1 MLGINLKK
9 TNNMS
14 KSKKLSYKK
23 FRFYSTIFW
32 LIVITPIF
40 VVFGLFYFASVGGFG
55 DMPDLEVLENP
66 KTKLASEIISSDNKT
81 LGKYYFNDNRTPVT
95 FEELPSH
102 LVDALIATEDI
113 RFYLHS
119 GIDFKRTF
127 GAIIKF
133 GKDGGG
139 STITQQLAKQLFTGE
154 GSKDMIERISQKIKE
169 YIIAVR
175 LERQYT
181 KDEIIAQY
189 LNIYDFNNNADGIRS
204 AARIYFG
211 KEPIELDLNE
221 SAILVG
227 MLKNSSL
234 YNPRPHRNPVGVK
247 NRRNVVLNQMKKY
260 NYLRKQIVDSL
271 KIQPLNLKYTPES
284 HREGLATYFR
294 EFLRSYM
301 KSWVN
306 SNENRKPDG
315 SKYNLNTDGLKIY
328 TTINYKMQK
337 IAEEA
342 IGQHMP
348 RLQKEFFEQNE
359 QVDDSI
365 APFRDLTIGAVD
377 TILRFSI
384 KRSER
389 WRKMKYDLRKDEEE
403 IKKSFYEPVK
413 MSIFSWN
420 GEIDT
425 VMTPIDSMKYYKSFF
440 RPGMM
445 SMDPTNGKI
454 KAWVGGMNYRHF
466 QYDMVKKGKRQIGST
481 FKPFVYAAAIDQL
494 KLSPCDT
501 FPDSQ
506 FCVEKNK
513 FGNIEKWC
521 PKNSGDKYGKTRT
534 LKNALANS
542 INTVTARLIDR
553 IGPRIV
559 ANLAKDLGIE
569 EKIFPVP
576 SIALGTPDLSV
587 YEMVAAYSTF
597 ANKGVYTKPTFIEK
611 IEDKN
616 GTILFKSNPKTKDV
630 LSEEAA
636 YVTVNLLEG
645 VTNAGSGTRLRTVGV
660 DEYNRAYQKV
670 VTGYPY
676 GFKNPI
682 AGKTGT
688 TQNQSDGWFIGMVP
702 NLVTGV
708 WVGAEDRAIHFEDI
722 AYGQGATMALPIWAN
737 YMRNVYLDS
746 TLMISQEPFEKP
758 EILNIELD
766 CNKFV
771 IDQTGSGKTTDQEIQ
786 DIDF

>member
-1 MLGINLKK
+1 MEKK
-9 TNNMS
+9 Y
-14 KSKKLSYKK
+14 KL
-23 FRFYSTIFW
+23 YSFLLW
-32 LIVITPIF
+32 LFFLTPIT
-40 VVFGLFYFASVGGFG
+40 LIALIFYYASIGGFG

-66 KTKLASEIISSDNKT
+66 KTNLASEVISFDGKT

-95 FEELPSH
+95 FDELPTH

-113 RFYLHS
+113 RFYSHS

-127 GAIIKF
+127 GAALKL

-139 STITQQLAKQLFTGE
+139 STITQQLAKLLFTGE
-154 GSKDMIERISQKIKE
+154 GSRDILERLTQKFKE

-175 LERQYT
+175 LERHYT
-181 KDEIIAQY
+181 KDEIITQY
-189 LNIYDFNNNADGIRS
+189 LNLYDFGNNGDGIRS

-211 KEPIELDLNE
+211 KEPIDLDINE

-247 NRRNVVLNQMKKY
+247 NRRNVVLGQMKKY
-260 NYLRKQIVDSL
+260 NYLEEVIVDSIQL
-271 KIQPLNLKYTPES
+271 QPLNLNYTPES

-294 EFLRSYM
+294 EFLRAHM
-301 KSWVN
+301 KTWIN
-306 SNENRKPDG
+306 DENNRKPDG

-328 TTINYKMQK
+328 TTINYSMQEM
-337 IAEEA
+337 AENA
-342 IGQHMP
+342 VLTHMP

-359 QVDDSI
+359 TLDDSI
-365 APFRDLTIGAVD
+365 APFRELTSGAVD
-377 TILRFSI
+377 TLLRISMR
-384 KRSER
+384 RSER
-389 WRKMKYDLRKDEEE
+389 WRKMKYDLKKDNEE
-403 IKKSFYEPVK
+403 IEESFFIPKEMTV
-413 MSIFSWN
+413 FSWE

-425 VMTPIDSMKYYKSFF
+425 IMTPLDSMKYYKSFF

-445 SMDPTNGKI
+445 SMDPTNGYI

-506 FCVEKNK
+506 FCIEKNK
-513 FGNIEKWC
+513 FGNVEQWC
-521 PKNSGDKYGKTRT
+521 PKNSGDKYGRTRT

-542 INTVTARLIDR
+542 VNTVTARLMDR
-553 IGPRIV
+553 IGPRTV
-559 ANLAKDLGIE
+559 VKLAKDLGIE
-569 EKIFPVP
+569 QRILPVP

-597 ANKGVYTKPTFIEK
+597 ANKGVYTQPVFIER

-616 GTILFKSNPKTKDV
+616 GTTLYENKPVTRDV

-645 VTNAGSGTRLRTVGV
+645 VTKSGSGTRLRTTGA
-660 DEYNRAYQKV
+660 DEFNRAYQNV

-676 GFKNPI
+676 EFTNPI

-722 AYGQGATMALPIWAN
+722 AYGQGASMALPIWGV
-737 YMRNVYLDS
+737 YMKSVYQDS
-746 TLMISQEPFEKP
+746 TLMISKDSFERPKR
-758 EILNIELD
+758 LSIELD

-771 IDQTGSGKTTDQEIQ
+771 IDSIGSGKTTDQEIL

>member
-1 MLGINLKK
+1 M
-9 TNNMS
+9 
-14 KSKKLSYKK
+14 
-23 FRFYSTIFW
+23 W
-32 LIVITPIF
+32 LIFLTPISIITF
-40 VVFGLFYFASVGGFG
+40 LFYYASIGGFG

-66 KTKLASEIISSDNKT
+66 KTNLASEIFTSDGKT
-81 LGKYYFNDNRTPVT
+81 LAKYYFNDNRTPVT
-95 FEELPSH
+95 FDELPTH

-113 RFYLHS
+113 RFYSHS

-127 GAIIKF
+127 GAALKF

-139 STITQQLAKQLFTGE
+139 STITQQLAKLLFTGE
-154 GSKDMIERISQKIKE
+154 GSKDIIERLTQKFKE

-175 LERQYT
+175 LERNYT
-181 KDEIIAQY
+181 KEEIITQY
-189 LNIYDFNNNADGIRS
+189 LNLYDFGNNGDGIRS

-211 KEPIELDLNE
+211 KEPIDLDINE
-221 SAILVG
+221 AAILVG

-234 YNPRPHRNPVGVK
+234 YNPRPHRNPIGVK
-247 NRRNVVLNQMKKY
+247 NRRNVVLSQMSKY
-260 NYLRKQIVDSL
+260 QYLEKNLVDSL
-271 KIQPLNLKYTPES
+271 RLEPLNLNYTPES

-294 EFLRSYM
+294 EFLRSHM
-301 KSWVN
+301 KKWIN
-306 SNENRKPDG
+306 DENNRKPDG

-328 TTINYKMQK
+328 TTINYTMQEM
-337 IAEEA
+337 AELAVE
-342 IGQHMP
+342 QHMP
-348 RLQKEFFEQNE
+348 RLQKEFFEQNKTL
-359 QVDDSI
+359 DDSI
-365 APFRDLTIGAVD
+365 APFRDLTSGAVD
-377 TILRFSI
+377 TLLRISMR
-384 KRSER
+384 RSER
-389 WRKMKYDLRKDEEE
+389 WRKMKYDLKKDNEE
-403 IKKSFYEPVK
+403 IENSFFEPVD
-413 MSIFSWN
+413 MTVFSWE
-420 GEIDT
+420 GDIDT
-425 VMTPIDSMKYYKSFF
+425 IMTPLDSMKYYKSFF

-445 SMDPTNGKI
+445 SMDPTNGHI

-506 FCVEKNK
+506 FCIEKNK
-513 FGNIEKWC
+513 FGNIEQWC
-521 PKNSGDKYGKTRT
+521 PKNSGDKYGRTRT

-542 INTVTARLIDR
+542 VNTVTARLMDR
-553 IGPRIV
+553 IGPQTV
-559 ANLAKDLGIE
+559 VKLAKDLGIE
-569 EKIFPVP
+569 QRILPVP

-597 ANKGVYTKPTFIEK
+597 ANKGVYTQPVFVEK

-616 GTILFKSNPKTKDV
+616 GTTLFKHQPVTKDV

-645 VTNAGSGTRLRTVGV
+645 VTMAGSGTRLRTTGA
-660 DEYNRAYQKV
+660 DEYNRAYQNI

-676 GFKNPI
+676 EFTNPI

-722 AYGQGATMALPIWAN
+722 AYGQGASMALPIWGL
-737 YMRNVYLDS
+737 YMKSVYQDS
-746 TLMISQEPFEKP
+746 TLMISNESFDRPKK
-758 EILNIELD
+758 LTIELD

-771 IDQTGSGKTTDQEIQ
+771 IDSIGSGKTTDQEIL

>member
-1 MLGINLKK
+1 M
-9 TNNMS
+9 
-14 KSKKLSYKK
+14 
-23 FRFYSTIFW
+23 W
-32 LIVITPIF
+32 LIFLTPISIITF
-40 VVFGLFYFASVGGFG
+40 LFYYASTGGFG

-66 KTKLASEIISSDNKT
+66 KTNLASEIFTSDGKT
-81 LGKYYFNDNRTPVT
+81 LAKYYFNDNRTPVT
-95 FEELPSH
+95 FDELPTH

-113 RFYLHS
+113 RFYSHS

-127 GAIIKF
+127 GAALKF

-139 STITQQLAKQLFTGE
+139 STITQQLAKLLFTGE
-154 GSKDMIERISQKIKE
+154 GSKDIIERLTQKFKE

-175 LERQYT
+175 LERNYT
-181 KDEIIAQY
+181 KDEIITQY
-189 LNIYDFNNNADGIRS
+189 LNLYDFGNNGDGIRS

-211 KEPIELDLNE
+211 KEPIDLDINE

-234 YNPRPHRNPVGVK
+234 YNPRPHRNPIGVK
-247 NRRNVVLNQMKKY
+247 NRRNVVLSQMSKY
-260 NYLRKQIVDSL
+260 QYLEKNLVDSL
-271 KIQPLNLKYTPES
+271 RLEPLNLNYTPES

-294 EFLRSYM
+294 EFLRSHM
-301 KSWVN
+301 KKWIN
-306 SNENRKPDG
+306 DQNNRKPDG

-328 TTINYKMQK
+328 TTINYTMQQM
-337 IAEEA
+337 AELAVE
-342 IGQHMP
+342 QHMP
-348 RLQKEFFEQNE
+348 RLQKEFFEQNKTL
-359 QVDDSI
+359 DDSI
-365 APFRDLTIGAVD
+365 APFRELTSGAVD
-377 TILRFSI
+377 TLLRISMR
-384 KRSER
+384 RSER
-389 WRKMKYDLRKDEEE
+389 WRKMKYDLKKDNEE
-403 IKKSFYEPVK
+403 IENSFFEPID
-413 MSIFSWN
+413 MTIFSW
-420 GEIDT
+420 GGDIDT
-425 VMTPIDSMKYYKSFF
+425 IMTPLDSMKYYKSFF

-445 SMDPTNGKI
+445 SMDPTNGHI

-506 FCVEKNK
+506 FCIEKNK
-513 FGNIEKWC
+513 FGNIEQWC
-521 PKNSGDKYGKTRT
+521 PKNSGDKYGRTRT

-542 INTVTARLIDR
+542 VNTVTARLMDR
-553 IGPRIV
+553 IGPQTV
-559 ANLAKDLGIE
+559 VKLAKDLGIE
-569 EKIFPVP
+569 QRILPVP

-597 ANKGVYTKPTFIEK
+597 ANKGVYTQPVFVEK

-616 GTILFKSNPKTKDV
+616 GTTLFEHQPVTKDV

-645 VTNAGSGTRLRTVGV
+645 VTMAGSGTRLRTTGA
-660 DEYNRAYQKV
+660 DEYNRAYQNI

-676 GFKNPI
+676 EFTNPI

-722 AYGQGATMALPIWAN
+722 AYGQGASMALPIWGV
-737 YMRNVYLDS
+737 YMKSVYQDS
-746 TLMISQEPFEKP
+746 TLMISNEAFDRPKK
-758 EILNIELD
+758 LTIELD

-771 IDQTGSGKTTDQEIQ
+771 IDSIGSGKTTDQEIL

>member
-1 MLGINLKK
+1 M
-9 TNNMS
+9 
-14 KSKKLSYKK
+14 
-23 FRFYSTIFW
+23 W
-32 LIVITPIF
+32 LIFLTPISIITF
-40 VVFGLFYFASVGGFG
+40 LFYYASIGGFG

-66 KTKLASEIISSDNKT
+66 KTNLASEIFTSDGKT
-81 LGKYYFNDNRTPVT
+81 LAKYYFNDNRTPVT
-95 FEELPSH
+95 FDELPTH

-113 RFYLHS
+113 RFYSHS

-127 GAIIKF
+127 GAALKF

-139 STITQQLAKQLFTGE
+139 STITQQLAKLLFTGE
-154 GSKDMIERISQKIKE
+154 GSKDIIERLTQKFKE

-175 LERQYT
+175 LERNYT
-181 KDEIIAQY
+181 KEEIITQY
-189 LNIYDFNNNADGIRS
+189 LNLYDFGNNGDGIRS

-211 KEPIELDLNE
+211 KEPIDLDINE

-234 YNPRPHRNPVGVK
+234 YNPRPHRNPIGVK
-247 NRRNVVLNQMKKY
+247 NRRNVVLSQMSKY
-260 NYLRKQIVDSL
+260 QYLEKNLVDSL
-271 KIQPLNLKYTPES
+271 RLEPLNLNYTPES

-294 EFLRSYM
+294 EFLRSHM
-301 KSWVN
+301 KKWIN
-306 SNENRKPDG
+306 DENNRKPDG

-328 TTINYKMQK
+328 TTINYTMQEM
-337 IAEEA
+337 AELAVE
-342 IGQHMP
+342 QHMP
-348 RLQKEFFEQNE
+348 RLQKEFFEQNKTL
-359 QVDDSI
+359 DDSI
-365 APFRDLTIGAVD
+365 APFRDLTSGAVD
-377 TILRFSI
+377 TLLRISMR
-384 KRSER
+384 RSER
-389 WRKMKYDLRKDEEE
+389 WRKMKYDLKKDNEE
-403 IKKSFYEPVK
+403 IENSFFEPVD
-413 MSIFSWN
+413 MTVFSWE
-420 GEIDT
+420 GDIDT
-425 VMTPIDSMKYYKSFF
+425 IMTPLDSMKYYKSFF

-445 SMDPTNGKI
+445 SMDPTNGHI

-506 FCVEKNK
+506 FCIEKNK
-513 FGNIEKWC
+513 FGNIEQWC
-521 PKNSGDKYGKTRT
+521 PKNSGDKYGRTRT

-542 INTVTARLIDR
+542 VNTVTARLMDR
-553 IGPRIV
+553 IGPQTV
-559 ANLAKDLGIE
+559 VKLAKDLGIE
-569 EKIFPVP
+569 QRILPVP

-597 ANKGVYTKPTFIEK
+597 ANKGVYTQPVFVEK

-616 GTILFKSNPKTKDV
+616 GTTLFKHQPVTKDV

-645 VTNAGSGTRLRTVGV
+645 VTMAGSGTRLRTTGA
-660 DEYNRAYQKV
+660 DEYNRAYKNI

-676 GFKNPI
+676 EFTNPI

-722 AYGQGATMALPIWAN
+722 AYGQGASMALPIWGL
-737 YMRNVYLDS
+737 YMKSVYQDS
-746 TLMISQEPFEKP
+746 TLMISNESFDRPKK
-758 EILNIELD
+758 LTIELD

-771 IDQTGSGKTTDQEIQ
+771 IDSIGSGKTTDQEIL

>member
-1 MLGINLKK
+1 M
-9 TNNMS
+9 
-14 KSKKLSYKK
+14 
-23 FRFYSTIFW
+23 W
-32 LIVITPIF
+32 LIFLTPISIITF
-40 VVFGLFYFASVGGFG
+40 LFYYASTGGFG

-66 KTKLASEIISSDNKT
+66 KTNLASEIFTSDGKT
-81 LGKYYFNDNRTPVT
+81 LAKYYFNDNRTPVT
-95 FEELPSH
+95 FDELPTH

-113 RFYLHS
+113 RFYSHS

-154 GSKDMIERISQKIKE
+154 GSRDIIERISQKIKE

-181 KDEIIAQY
+181 KDEIITQY

-211 KEPIELDLNE
+211 KEPIDLDINE

-234 YNPRPHRNPVGVK
+234 YNPRPHRNPIGVK
-247 NRRNVVLNQMKKY
+247 NRRNVVLSQMSKY
-260 NYLRKQIVDSL
+260 QYLEKNLVDSL
-271 KIQPLNLKYTPES
+271 RLEPLNLNYTPES

-294 EFLRSYM
+294 EFLRSHM
-301 KSWVN
+301 KKWIN
-306 SNENRKPDG
+306 DENNRKPDG

-328 TTINYKMQK
+328 TTINYTMQQM
-337 IAEEA
+337 AELAVE
-342 IGQHMP
+342 QHMP
-348 RLQKEFFEQNE
+348 RLQKEFFEQNKTL
-359 QVDDSI
+359 DDSI
-365 APFRDLTIGAVD
+365 APFRELTSGAVD
-377 TILRFSI
+377 TLLRISMR
-384 KRSER
+384 RSER
-389 WRKMKYDLRKDEEE
+389 WRKMKYDLKKDNEE
-403 IKKSFYEPVK
+403 IENSFFEPVD
-413 MSIFSWN
+413 MTIFSW
-420 GEIDT
+420 GGDIDT
-425 VMTPIDSMKYYKSFF
+425 IMTPLDSMKYYKSFF

-445 SMDPTNGKI
+445 SMDPTNGHI

-494 KLSPCDT
+494 KLSPCDS

-506 FCVEKNK
+506 FCIEKNK
-513 FGNIEKWC
+513 FGNIEQWC
-521 PKNSGDKYGKTRT
+521 PKNSGDKYGRTRT

-542 INTVTARLIDR
+542 VNTVTARLMDR
-553 IGPRIV
+553 IGPQTV
-559 ANLAKDLGIE
+559 VKLAKDLGIE
-569 EKIFPVP
+569 QRILPVP

-597 ANKGVYTKPTFIEK
+597 ANKGVYTQPVFVEK

-616 GTILFKSNPKTKDV
+616 GTTLFEHQPVTKDV

-645 VTNAGSGTRLRTVGV
+645 VTMAGSGTRLRTTGA
-660 DEYNRAYQKV
+660 DEYNRAYQNI

-676 GFKNPI
+676 EFTNPI

-722 AYGQGATMALPIWAN
+722 AYGQGASMALPIWGV
-737 YMRNVYLDS
+737 YMKSVYQDS
-746 TLMISQEPFEKP
+746 TLMISNEAFDRPKK
-758 EILNIELD
+758 LTIELD

-771 IDQTGSGKTTDQEIQ
+771 IDSIGSGKTTDQEIL

>member
-1 MLGINLKK
+1 M
-9 TNNMS
+9 
-14 KSKKLSYKK
+14 
-23 FRFYSTIFW
+23 W
-32 LIVITPIF
+32 LIFLTPISLITF
-40 VVFGLFYFASVGGFG
+40 LFYYASTGGFG

-66 KTKLASEIISSDNKT
+66 KTNLASEIFTSDGKT
-81 LGKYYFNDNRTPVT
+81 LAKYYFNDNRTPVT
-95 FEELPSH
+95 FDELPTH

-113 RFYLHS
+113 RFYSHS

-127 GAIIKF
+127 GAALKF

-139 STITQQLAKQLFTGE
+139 STITQQLAKLLFTGE
-154 GSKDMIERISQKIKE
+154 GSKDIIERLTQKFKE

-175 LERQYT
+175 LERNYT
-181 KDEIIAQY
+181 KEEIITQY
-189 LNIYDFNNNADGIRS
+189 LNLYDFGNNGDGIRS

-211 KEPIELDLNE
+211 KEPIDLDINE

-234 YNPRPHRNPVGVK
+234 YNPRPHRNPIGVK
-247 NRRNVVLNQMKKY
+247 NRRNVVLSQMSKY
-260 NYLRKQIVDSL
+260 QYLEKNLVDSL
-271 KIQPLNLKYTPES
+271 RLEPLNLNYTPES

-294 EFLRSYM
+294 EFLRSHM
-301 KSWVN
+301 KKWIN
-306 SNENRKPDG
+306 DENNRKPDG

-328 TTINYKMQK
+328 TTINYTMQQM
-337 IAEEA
+337 AELAVE
-342 IGQHMP
+342 QHMP
-348 RLQKEFFEQNE
+348 RLQKEFFEQNKTL
-359 QVDDSI
+359 DDSI
-365 APFRDLTIGAVD
+365 APFRELTSGAVD
-377 TILRFSI
+377 TLLRISMR
-384 KRSER
+384 RSER
-389 WRKMKYDLRKDEEE
+389 WRKMKYDLKKDNEE
-403 IKKSFYEPVK
+403 IENSFFEPVD
-413 MSIFSWN
+413 MTIFSWE
-420 GEIDT
+420 GDIDT
-425 VMTPIDSMKYYKSFF
+425 IMTPLDSMKYYKSFF

-445 SMDPTNGKI
+445 SMDPTNGHI

-506 FCVEKNK
+506 FCIEKNK
-513 FGNIEKWC
+513 FGNIEQWC
-521 PKNSGDKYGKTRT
+521 PKNSGDKYGRTRT

-542 INTVTARLIDR
+542 VNTVTARLMDR
-553 IGPRIV
+553 IGPQTV
-559 ANLAKDLGIE
+559 VKLAKDLGIE
-569 EKIFPVP
+569 QRILPVP

-597 ANKGVYTKPTFIEK
+597 ANKGVYTQPVFVEK

-616 GTILFKSNPKTKDV
+616 GTTLFEHQPVTKDV

-645 VTNAGSGTRLRTVGV
+645 VTMAGSGTRLRTTGA
-660 DEYNRAYQKV
+660 DEYNRAYQNI

-676 GFKNPI
+676 EFTNPI

-722 AYGQGATMALPIWAN
+722 AYGQGASMALPIWGV
-737 YMRNVYLDS
+737 YMKSVYQDS
-746 TLMISQEPFEKP
+746 TLMISNESFDRPKK
-758 EILNIELD
+758 LTIELD

-771 IDQTGSGKTTDQEIQ
+771 IDSIGSGKTTDQEIL

>member
-1 MLGINLKK
+1 M
-9 TNNMS
+9 
-14 KSKKLSYKK
+14 
-23 FRFYSTIFW
+23 W
-32 LIVITPIF
+32 LIFLTPISIITF
-40 VVFGLFYFASVGGFG
+40 LFYHASNGGFG

-66 KTKLASEIISSDNKT
+66 KTNLASEIFTSDGKT
-81 LGKYYFNDNRTPVT
+81 LAKYYFNDNRTPVT
-95 FEELPSH
+95 FDELPTH

-113 RFYLHS
+113 RFYSHS

-127 GAIIKF
+127 GAALKF

-139 STITQQLAKQLFTGE
+139 STITQQLAKLLFTGE
-154 GSKDMIERISQKIKE
+154 GSKDIIERLTQKFKE

-175 LERQYT
+175 LERNYT
-181 KDEIIAQY
+181 KEEIITQY
-189 LNIYDFNNNADGIRS
+189 LNLYDFGNNGDGIRS

-211 KEPIELDLNE
+211 KEPIDLDINE

-234 YNPRPHRNPVGVK
+234 YNPRPHRNPIGVK
-247 NRRNVVLNQMKKY
+247 NRRNVVLSQMSKY
-260 NYLRKQIVDSL
+260 QYLEKNLVDSL
-271 KIQPLNLKYTPES
+271 RLEPLNLNYTPES

-294 EFLRSYM
+294 EFLRSHM
-301 KSWVN
+301 KKWIN
-306 SNENRKPDG
+306 DENNRKPDG

-328 TTINYKMQK
+328 TTINYTMQQM
-337 IAEEA
+337 AELAVE
-342 IGQHMP
+342 QHMP
-348 RLQKEFFEQNE
+348 RLQKEFFEQNKTL
-359 QVDDSI
+359 DDSI
-365 APFRDLTIGAVD
+365 APFRELTSGAVD
-377 TILRFSI
+377 TLLRISMR
-384 KRSER
+384 RSER
-389 WRKMKYDLRKDEEE
+389 WRKMKYDLKKDNEE
-403 IKKSFYEPVK
+403 IENSFFEPVD
-413 MSIFSWN
+413 MTIFSWE
-420 GEIDT
+420 GDIDT
-425 VMTPIDSMKYYKSFF
+425 IMTPLDSMKYYKSFF

-445 SMDPTNGKI
+445 SMDPTNGHI

-506 FCVEKNK
+506 FCIEKNK
-513 FGNIEKWC
+513 FGNIEQWC
-521 PKNSGDKYGKTRT
+521 PKNSGDKYGRTRT

-542 INTVTARLIDR
+542 VNTVTARLMDR
-553 IGPRIV
+553 IGPQTV
-559 ANLAKDLGIE
+559 VKLAKDLGIE
-569 EKIFPVP
+569 QRILPVP

-597 ANKGVYTKPTFIEK
+597 ANKGVYTQPVFVEK

-616 GTILFKSNPKTKDV
+616 GTTLFKHQPVTKDV

-645 VTNAGSGTRLRTVGV
+645 VTMAGSGTRLRTTGA
-660 DEYNRAYQKV
+660 DEYNRAYQNI

-676 GFKNPI
+676 EFTNPI

-722 AYGQGATMALPIWAN
+722 AYGQGASMALPIWGV
-737 YMRNVYLDS
+737 YMKSVYQDS
-746 TLMISQEPFEKP
+746 TLMISNESFDRPKK
-758 EILNIELD
+758 LTIELD

-771 IDQTGSGKTTDQEIQ
+771 IDSIGSGKTTDQEIL